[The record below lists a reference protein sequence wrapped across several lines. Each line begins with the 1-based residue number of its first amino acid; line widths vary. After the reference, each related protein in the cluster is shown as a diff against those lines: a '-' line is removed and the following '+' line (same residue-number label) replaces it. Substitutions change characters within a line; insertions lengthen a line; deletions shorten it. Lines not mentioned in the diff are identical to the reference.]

1 MTLKLASLDMASGAG
16 TLSPE
21 AFGKGYQRAPGN
33 VDPEML
39 LWAGGLVVGRAWVLT
54 GIALKKNCKNSK
66 DYFLLSN
73 SPVPGILH
81 TSFLIFTATWQGGS
95 YS

>member
-21 AFGKGYQRAPGN
+21 AFGKGYQRAPGS

-39 LWAGGLVVGRAWVLT
+39 LWAGDLVVGRAWVLT
-54 GIALKKNCKNSK
+54 GIALKKKIAK
-66 DYFLLSN
+66 IVRTTFY
-73 SPVPGILH
+73 
-81 TSFLIFTATWQGGS
+81 
-95 YS
+95 

>member
-21 AFGKGYQRAPGN
+21 AFGKGYQRAPGS

-39 LWAGGLVVGRAWVLT
+39 LWAGDLVVGRAWVLT
-54 GIALKKNCKNSK
+54 GIA
-66 DYFLLSN
+66 
-73 SPVPGILH
+73 
-81 TSFLIFTATWQGGS
+81 
-95 YS
+95 